1 MTTPKD
7 FEYLRDSIYEECH
20 EMVSI
25 STLKRLWGYNK
36 YANTP
41 RKSSLNPIARYV
53 GFRDWDD
60 FLQQNPQKENHGVRL
75 LDSSQNHEPVPI
87 TPQKNTHRCLA

>member
-36 YANTP
+36 YDNTP

-60 FLQQNPQKENHGVRL
+60 FLQQNPQNEEREIPEQVSPSRFIPL
-75 LDSSQNHEPVPI
+75 SVSSY
-87 TPQKNTHRCLA
+87 